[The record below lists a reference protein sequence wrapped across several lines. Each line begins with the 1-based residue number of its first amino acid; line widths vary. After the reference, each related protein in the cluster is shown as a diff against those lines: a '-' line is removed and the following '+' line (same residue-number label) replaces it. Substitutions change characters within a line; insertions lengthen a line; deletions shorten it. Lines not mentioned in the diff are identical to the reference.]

1 MFGKNLNPLY
11 TTMNTLQVGHSI
23 QRKKNF
29 RMQYTRTLFTKLV
42 SPLTIIV
49 RKHCITAGIAL
60 ILALCTGCVSLNTI
74 VGGLSDVNIFTDA
87 EELQFGKEFVAQHE
101 QKIKL
106 YRDPV
111 VTNYINDLGQSLV
124 RHSKRNDIP
133 YTFKVVD
140 TKGVNA
146 YAVPGGFIYIHL
158 DLIRTAKTESE
169 LAAVLGHEIGHIV
182 GRHSMKR
189 LTQVYGIE
197 ILKQLI
203 LNEDS
208 SELKKL
214 VTEVLAAGLLF
225 RYSRDHERESD
236 AYGVQNVYDAG
247 IAPEGAAAFFE
258 TLRAMQRSEP
268 STLEKFLRT
277 HPVPSERVLNVRK
290 QINGLPPKSGLRT
303 DSVQFQQIKRRI
315 R

>member
-1 MFGKNLNPLY
+1 MK
-11 TTMNTLQVGHSI
+11 HI
-23 QRKKNF
+23 H
-29 RMQYTRTLFTKLV
+29 KLLP
-42 SPLTIIV
+42 SF
-49 RKHCITAGIAL
+49 L
-60 ILALCTGCVSLNTI
+60 ILILSLCIGCVSLNTI
-74 VGGLSDVNIFTDA
+74 GNVGNTVIKELSDVNIFTDA
-87 EELQFGKEFVAQHE
+87 EELQIGRAFVAQHE
-101 QKIKL
+101 RQVRL

-124 RHSKRNDIP
+124 RYSKRKDIP

-146 YAVPGGFIYIHL
+146 YAVPGGFIYVHL
-158 DLIRTAKTESE
+158 DLIRASKTESE

-182 GRHSMKR
+182 GQHSMKR

-203 LNEDS
+203 LDKDS

-236 AYGVQNVYDAG
+236 FYGVHNVYDAG
-247 IAPEGAAAFFE
+247 INPEGAAVFFE
-258 TLRAMQRSEP
+258 TVRAMRRSEP
-268 STLEKFLRT
+268 TAIEKFLST
-277 HPVPSERVLNVRK
+277 HPGPGERVTNVRN
-290 QINGLPPKSGLRT
+290 QIAGLPPKSGLRT
-303 DSVQFQQIKRRI
+303 DSARFQQIKRRI